1 MNLQEKFLEYIKEHK
16 LFTSNQTLLLA
27 VSGGL
32 DSMVLLDLCLKSNFN
47 ISVAHCNFNLRGE
60 ESDGD
65 SKLVEETAAKNKLPF
80 YLNNFDAKGY
90 AAAHKISTQVAA
102 RELRYQWFYTLL
114 DEIKLKTNQPVFC
127 LTAQHA
133 NDDIETMLMNF
144 FKGTGM
150 AGLKGML
157 PVQNKII
164 RPLLFA
170 ERKDLEFYAAE
181 NRIFFREDS
190 SNAENKYTR
199 NFFRNELIP
208 SLEKVYPQVIEN
220 LKNNVNRF
228 KSASEVYEEA
238 IEKKLNKLMVVKN
251 SAVEICIPTL
261 ENNTGKEALIFELGK
276 KFNFTASQTSS
287 LQNLLEAETGKF
299 ILSAT
304 HRILKHRKWLIIS
317 ALAEEK
323 QNIYLLE
330 EADSVLHFNNKIIS
344 IKKEKAPVNIDTK
357 PSTAQLA
364 LKDIKFPLLL
374 RKRKAGDYFYPLGMK
389 KKKKISKYLSDLK
402 LSALQKENI
411 WLLESDKKII
421 WVLGYAI
428 DDRFKIKPTSS
439 DILTLDLKSAV
450 R

>member
-80 YLNNFDAKGY
+80 YLNKFDTKGY

-181 NRIFFREDS
+181 NRIVFREDS

-228 KSASEVYEEA
+228 KAASEVYEEG

-251 SAVEICIPTL
+251 AAVEICIPTL
-261 ENNTGKEALIFELGK
+261 ENITGKEALIFELGK

-330 EADSVLHFNNKIIS
+330 EADSVLQFDNKIIS

-411 WLLESDKKII
+411 WLFESDKKII

>member
-16 LFTSNQTLLLA
+16 LFTSNQYLLLA

-80 YLNNFDAKGY
+80 YLNNFDTKGY

-181 NRIFFREDS
+181 NRIVFREDS

-228 KSASEVYEEA
+228 KAASELYEEA

-251 SAVEICIPTL
+251 AAVEICIPTL
-261 ENNTGKEALIFELGK
+261 ENNKGKEALIFELGK

-330 EADSVLHFNNKIIS
+330 EADSVLHFDNKIIS

-428 DDRFKIKPTSS
+428 DDRFKIKSTSS